1 MPDSTEILF
10 YLSLGFS
17 FLAAA
22 ILAAGLGTY
31 LAGRWGRVPRRLA
44 EAGAERTAGGGE
56 AGEAPWWKSGGEG
69 FIHKL
74 SNWNEPKDELERSRM
89 RRRLSMAGHRGPMA
103 LRTFL
108 GLKAALFLLG
118 GGAGFVLSG
127 SFSELSTAMMAFI
140 ILGFAAAG
148 FYLPDV
154 VVSLQGRQRRD
165 NLYRVLPDMVDLLV
179 ICMESG
185 MALSAALKKVSE
197 EMAMASRPMFEE
209 LKIVLFELETGLARA
224 DALKNLAS
232 RTGLEEVQS
241 LASMLI
247 QADKFGTSIARSLRV
262 FAQSMR
268 ANRTQ
273 RAEEQAAKVGVKLT
287 LPLILCIFPTL
298 LFVILS
304 PACLRL
310 YQALVGPGGVLGGG

>member
-1 MPDSTEILF
+1 MTDSPQILF

-17 FLAAA
+17 FLAVVV
-22 ILAAGLGTY
+22 LAAGLGAY
-31 LAGRWGRVPRRLA
+31 FAGRFSRVSRRLV
-44 EAGAERTAGGGE
+44 EAGGGR
-56 AGEAPWWKSGGEG
+56 AGGPDESSWWRSGGET
-69 FIHKL
+69 FIHRL
-74 SNWNEPKDELERSRM
+74 SNWNDPKDELEKSRM
-89 RRRLSMAGHRGPMA
+89 RRRLSRAGHRGSSA

-108 GLKAALFLLG
+108 GLKAALFLG
-118 GGAGFVLSG
+118 GAGAGFVLS
-127 SFSELSTAMMAFI
+127 SSLSEISTATMALLI
-140 ILGFAAAG
+140 VGFATAG
-148 FYLPDV
+148 FYLPDIV
-154 VVSLQGRQRRD
+154 VTLQGTQRREHI
-165 NLYRVLPDMVDLLV
+165 YRVLPDMVDLLV

-197 EMAMASRPMFEE
+197 EMSMASRPMFEE

-232 RTGLEEVQS
+232 RTGLEEIQS
-241 LASMLI
+241 LAGMLI

-310 YQALVGPGGVLGGG
+310 YQALVGPSGVLGG

>member
-1 MPDSTEILF
+1 MTDSPQILF

-17 FLAAA
+17 FLAVVV
-22 ILAAGLGTY
+22 LAAGLGAY
-31 LAGRWGRVPRRLA
+31 LAGRFSRVSRRLV
-44 EAGAERTAGGGE
+44 E
-56 AGEAPWWKSGGEG
+56 AGEGRAGAAGESTWWRSGGES
-69 FIHKL
+69 FIHSL
-74 SNWNEPKDELERSRM
+74 SNWNEPKDELEKSRM
-89 RRRLSMAGHRGPMA
+89 RRRLSMAGHRGSTA

-108 GLKAALFLLG
+108 GLKAALLLAG
-118 GGAGFVLSG
+118 AAAGFVLS
-127 SFSELSTAMMAFI
+127 SAMSEISTSTMALFI
-140 ILGFAAAG
+140 VGFATAG
-148 FYLPDV
+148 FYLPDIV
-154 VVSLQGRQRRD
+154 LTLQGTQRRD
-165 NLYRVLPDMVDLLV
+165 HIYRVLPDMVDLLV

-197 EMAMASRPMFEE
+197 EMSMASRPMFEE

-224 DALKNLAS
+224 DALKNLAN
-232 RTGLEEVQS
+232 RTGLEEIQS
-241 LASMLI
+241 LAGMLI

-310 YQALVGPGGVLGGG
+310 YQALVGPSGVLGS